1 MTITSNWC
9 SKGRWKEKNKTN
21 CEKSEFCIHLAFKF
35 VV

>member
-9 SKGRWKEKNKTN
+9 SKGRCEEENKAN
-21 CEKSEFCIHLAFKF
+21 SEKSEFCIRLAFKF